1 LPERSFYCKVA
12 VLLLAAAFFAWN
24 FSVVSGGLL
33 DQSMGYVSDDIW
45 YVCSARNMLREFWGL
60 QPRAFHDG
68 NAYATVLAYNEEN
81 YDEALEVLERSGAS
95 YRILKDDYEK
105 FLKFGWEKTFAL
117 LAPEETLEK
126 VGKVEEVKVY
136 RGYPYPDYAGI
147 VEYMNFEHPPL
158 VKYVLALTM
167 LVDDSPLAWRIPSLV
182 LGSAIVVLAYLVARR
197 VFGELAGIAAAVFV
211 FTERTVRAMSMVAM
225 LDIYLSFFTILALYF
240 ALSERG
246 LLASA
251 LSVGLAGSAKMPGFF
266 LIPGFIVSSL
276 RKHSLRRM
284 LPVAVLAPALVYLA
298 LSTPVIIYLGGV
310 EGWVREILGALKW
323 HITPR
328 SGGPPT
334 TDPVGLLLGFN
345 AFPLS
350 FTPPVTASPNFLL
363 NPLVIPL
370 TFVFAPLAVKGVLR
384 GAGTVLAWFWSAYL
398 GYVAVYLAGNTT
410 LYSFYAVQF
419 TPVAAVIGGG
429 IVYLINNPGKIV
441 EALKIYRGAFRGRS
455 ARLEAE

>member
-1 LPERSFYCKVA
+1 M
-12 VLLLAAAFFAWN
+12 LLAAAFFAWN

-60 QPRAFHDG
+60 QPRAFEDG
-68 NAYATVLAYNEEN
+68 KTCATVLAYGEEN
-81 YDEALEVLERSGAS
+81 YDEALEVLEQSGAS

-105 FLKFGWEKTFAL
+105 FLKFGWEKAFAV
-117 LAPEETLEK
+117 LASEETLKEIE
-126 VGKVEEVKVY
+126 KVEEVRVY

-158 VKYVLALTM
+158 VKYVLGLTM
-167 LVDDSPLAWRIPSLV
+167 LVNDSPLTWRIPSLI
-182 LGSAIVVLAYLVARR
+182 LGSAILVLAYLTARR
-197 VFGELAGIAAAVFV
+197 IFGEMAGIAAAVFV

-240 ALSERG
+240 ALSRKD

-251 LSVGLAGSAKMPGFF
+251 LSIGLAGSAKMPGLF
-266 LIPGFIVSSL
+266 LIPGFIVSSS
-276 RKHSLRRM
+276 RKHSLKKA
-284 LPVAVLAPALVYLA
+284 LPVAVLVPALVYLA
-298 LSTPVIIYLGGV
+298 LSTPVITYLGGV
-310 EGWVREILGALKW
+310 EGWVREVLGALKW
-323 HITPR
+323 HMTPR

-334 TDPVGLLLGFN
+334 TDPLGLLLGFN

-370 TFVFAPLAVKGVLR
+370 TFIFAPLAVRGVLK
-384 GAGTVLAWFWSAYL
+384 GAGTALAWFWSAYL

-419 TPVAAVIGGG
+419 TPIAAVIGGG
-429 IVYLINNPGKIV
+429 IIHLINNPEKIV
-441 EALKIYRGAFRGRS
+441 EALKIYREAFTGGAATLG
-455 ARLEAE
+455 AE

>member
-60 QPRAFHDG
+60 QPRAFEDG
-68 NAYATVLAYNEEN
+68 KTCATVLAYGEEN
-81 YDEALEVLERSGAS
+81 YDEALEVLEQSGAS

-105 FLKFGWEKTFAL
+105 FLKFGWEKAFAV
-117 LAPEETLEK
+117 LASEETLKEIE
-126 VGKVEEVKVY
+126 KVEEVRVY

-158 VKYVLALTM
+158 VKYVLGLTM
-167 LVDDSPLAWRIPSLV
+167 LVNDSPLTWRIPSLI
-182 LGSAIVVLAYLVARR
+182 LGSAILVLAYLTARR
-197 VFGELAGIAAAVFV
+197 IFGEMAGIAAAVFV

-240 ALSERG
+240 ALSRKD

-251 LSVGLAGSAKMPGFF
+251 LSIGLAGSAKMPGLF
-266 LIPGFIVSSL
+266 LIPGFIVSSS
-276 RKHSLRRM
+276 RKHSLKKA
-284 LPVAVLAPALVYLA
+284 LPVAVLVPALVYLA
-298 LSTPVIIYLGGV
+298 LSTPVITYLGGV
-310 EGWVREILGALKW
+310 EGWVREVLGALKW
-323 HITPR
+323 HMTPR

-334 TDPVGLLLGFN
+334 TDPLGLLLGFN

-370 TFVFAPLAVKGVLR
+370 TFIFAPLAVRGVLK
-384 GAGTVLAWFWSAYL
+384 GAGTALAWFWSAYL

-419 TPVAAVIGGG
+419 TPIAAVIGGG
-429 IVYLINNPGKIV
+429 IIHLINNPEKIV
-441 EALKIYRGAFRGRS
+441 EALKIYREAFTGGAATLG
-455 ARLEAE
+455 AE

>member
-1 LPERSFYCKVA
+1 MPERSFYCKVA

-60 QPRAFHDG
+60 QPRAFEDG
-68 NAYATVLAYNEEN
+68 KTCATVLAYGEEN
-81 YDEALEVLERSGAS
+81 YDEALEVLEQSGAS

-105 FLKFGWEKTFAL
+105 FLKFGWEKAFAV
-117 LAPEETLEK
+117 LASEETLKEIE
-126 VGKVEEVKVY
+126 KVEEVRVY

-158 VKYVLALTM
+158 VKYVLGLTM
-167 LVDDSPLAWRIPSLV
+167 LVNDSPLTWRIPSLI
-182 LGSAIVVLAYLVARR
+182 LGSAILVLAYLTARR
-197 VFGELAGIAAAVFV
+197 IFGEMAGIAAAVFV

-240 ALSERG
+240 ALSRKD

-251 LSVGLAGSAKMPGFF
+251 LSIGLAGSAKMPGLF
-266 LIPGFIVSSL
+266 LIPGFIVSSS
-276 RKHSLRRM
+276 RKHSLKKA
-284 LPVAVLAPALVYLA
+284 LPVAVLVPALVYLA
-298 LSTPVIIYLGGV
+298 LSTPVITYLGGV
-310 EGWVREILGALKW
+310 EGWVREVLGALKW
-323 HITPR
+323 HMTPR

-334 TDPVGLLLGFN
+334 TDPLGLLLGFN

-370 TFVFAPLAVKGVLR
+370 TFIFAPLAVRGVLK
-384 GAGTVLAWFWSAYL
+384 GAGTALAWFWSAYL

-419 TPVAAVIGGG
+419 TPIAAVIGGG
-429 IVYLINNPGKIV
+429 IIHLINNPEKIV
-441 EALKIYRGAFRGRS
+441 EALKIYREAFTGGAATLG
-455 ARLEAE
+455 AE